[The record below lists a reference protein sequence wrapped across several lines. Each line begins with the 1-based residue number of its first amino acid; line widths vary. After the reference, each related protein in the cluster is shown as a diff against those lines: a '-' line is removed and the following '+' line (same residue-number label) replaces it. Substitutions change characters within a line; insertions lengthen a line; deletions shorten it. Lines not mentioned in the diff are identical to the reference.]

1 MIKHRAHLDFFAIAD
16 DSEIMLFDFLFALLS
31 AHQKLIRADMLLAR
45 DLPAQYRTADPSI

>member
-1 MIKHRAHLDFFAIAD
+1 MIKRKAHLDFFAIAD